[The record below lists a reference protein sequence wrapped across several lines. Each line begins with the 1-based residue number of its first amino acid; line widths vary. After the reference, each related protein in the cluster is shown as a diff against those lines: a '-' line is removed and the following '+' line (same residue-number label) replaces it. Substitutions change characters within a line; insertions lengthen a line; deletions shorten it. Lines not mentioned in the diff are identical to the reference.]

1 MYWHGEVGIL
11 YEERSLVPRDQ
22 LAAAAKKE
30 GGLKRL
36 LYNFFTSKPTT
47 VGEKEGIMRIEVAEG
62 KEDNLHEAFEIYLR
76 RELKVVHSQL
86 EEEEEYLELQ
96 RRRYRE
102 TLYSLCQAWYRR
114 LPPISTTT
122 TQFSESQKPI
132 NPGLFVG
139 QYSVHGSEF
148 VRVEVLEGGG
158 AYLRGT
164 KVTGDPN
171 VPFDQTTFEVTGPE
185 CLVISLENQT
195 SCTLLT
201 RILRSTGETN
211 ETEAIEFQVSE
222 SSVCSALLIVLTHNP
237 PLPPLTFLIDS
248 PHNLTSTQCHG
259 WSGILARIHCAYLL
273 PAGANPFFTF

>member
-1 MYWHGEVGIL
+1 MEFTQINIAASSFLRGRLCREAVIEKHGAYLHWHGRVGIL

-22 LAAAAKKE
+22 LAAACKKE

-36 LYNFFTSKPTT
+36 LYNFFTSEPTT

-62 KEDNLHEAFEIYLR
+62 KEDKLHEAFEIYLK
-76 RELKVVHSQL
+76 RELEVVHSQL
-86 EEEEEYLELQ
+86 EEDEEYLELL

-114 LPPISTTT
+114 LPLISTTN
-122 TQFSESQKPI
+122 QFSEDQMPI

-148 VRVEVLEGGG
+148 VRVEVLGE

-171 VPFDQTTFEVTGPE
+171 VPFDQISFEVTTPE
-185 CLVISLENQT
+185 CLDISLENQS
-195 SCTLLT
+195 SCDLL
-201 RILRSTGETN
+201 LSSTDQTET
-211 ETEAIEFQVSE
+211 IKFQVGKK
-222 SSVCSALLIVLTHNP
+222 N
-237 PLPPLTFLIDS
+237 TFIIEAS
-248 PHNLTSTQCHG
+248 
-259 WSGILARIHCAYLL
+259 I
-273 PAGANPFFTF
+273 

>member
-1 MYWHGEVGIL
+1 MHWHGEVGIL
-11 YEERSLVPRDQ
+11 YEERSLLPRDQ

-36 LYNFFTSKPTT
+36 LYNFFTSQPTS

-114 LPPISTTT
+114 LPPISTT
-122 TQFSESQKPI
+122 QFSESQKPI

-148 VRVEVLEGGG
+148 VRVEVQEGDDG

-171 VPFDQTTFEVTGPE
+171 VPFDQITFEVTRPE
-185 CLVISLENQT
+185 CLEISMENQT
-195 SCTLLT
+195 SCTLL
-201 RILRSTGETN
+201 RNILGGTAETN
-211 ETEAIEFQVSE
+211 NHHGTKAIQFQVRE
-222 SSVCSALLIVLTHNP
+222 CLIAQ
-237 PLPPLTFLIDS
+237 LI
-248 PHNLTSTQCHG
+248 
-259 WSGILARIHCAYLL
+259 
-273 PAGANPFFTF
+273 

>member
-1 MYWHGEVGIL
+1 MHWHGEVGIL
-11 YEERSLVPRDQ
+11 YEERSLLPRDQ

-36 LYNFFTSKPTT
+36 LYNFFTSQPTS

-62 KEDNLHEAFEIYLR
+62 NEDNLHEAFEIYLR

-96 RRRYRE
+96 RQRYRE

-114 LPPISTTT
+114 LPPISTT
-122 TQFSESQKPI
+122 QFSERQKPI
-132 NPGLFVG
+132 SPGLFVG

-148 VRVEVLEGGG
+148 VRLDVQEGSDG

-171 VPFDQTTFEVTGPE
+171 VPFDQITFEVTRPE
-185 CLVISLENQT
+185 CLEISLEDQT
-195 SCTLLT
+195 SCTLL
-201 RILRSTGETN
+201 RNILGGNAETN
-211 ETEAIEFQVSE
+211 DHHGAKYIPFQVRE
-222 SSVCSALLIVLTHNP
+222 CCVWSA
-237 PLPPLTFLIDS
+237 F
-248 PHNLTSTQCHG
+248 
-259 WSGILARIHCAYLL
+259 
-273 PAGANPFFTF
+273 